1 MTLSAHKWSSISDTH
16 QNQLE
21 RCPNS
26 TLCSQSSLNIRHTCQ
41 KQLEKCPD
49 STLCSKEKC
58 AWVHTGRLT
67 LSWGCQHAQMC
78 VSIPKR
84 KSISWQPVMSRGEIG
99 RNPKTNGFGSCRDVA
114 KCVSLPH
121 RGLPAAVLVC
131 SHGWQ
136 FYLGKLMKQHESAAS
151 HWVSKKHDATAAIQ
165 KPIKR
170 HGDWKGKF
178 ALFQEPANEGQGM

>member
-16 QNQLE
+16 QNQLQ
-21 RCPNS
+21 RCPN
-26 TLCSQSSLNIRHTCQ
+26 
-41 KQLEKCPD
+41 

-136 FYLGKLMKQHESAAS
+136 FYLGKLMKQHESAAL

>member
-1 MTLSAHKWSSISDTH
+1 MTASDE
-16 QNQLE
+16 Q
-21 RCPNS
+21 
-26 TLCSQSSLNIRHTCQ
+26 
-41 KQLEKCPD
+41 
-49 STLCSKEKC
+49 
-58 AWVHTGRLT
+58 
-67 LSWGCQHAQMC
+67 
-78 VSIPKR
+78 
-84 KSISWQPVMSRGEIG
+84 G
-99 RNPKTNGFGSCRDVA
+99 RNREEPQNKWFWNCRDVA

-151 HWVSKKHDATAAIQ
+151 HWVSKKHDATAATQ

-170 HGDWKGKF
+170 HGDRKGKF